1 MHNALKGKV
10 RSEHKPREREQPD
23 EFEEDEGSDE
33 DMPEI
38 ALVESMTA
46 VSKKISDEIR
56 VWQTGGLSTEDSKA
70 ISK

>member
-10 RSEHKPREREQPD
+10 RSEHKPRRKQLD
-23 EFEEDEGSDE
+23 EFEEDEGCDE